1 MIKIKQTP
9 KNASDLKEFVN
20 RFITLRKGIKDYQPI

>member
-1 MIKIKQTP
+1 MKKIKQTP

-20 RFITLRKGIKDYQPI
+20 RFISLRKGIKDYLPV